1 MPCLTAIEGFQSS
14 TRLSPFIDCVPVS
27 MTMKGLQTLW
37 GLRSFIIV
45 LVLLTHTPTFYG
57 AERIRNGR
65 NSSNGQ
71 DERSLQRKRNNNRT
85 PSPHRQRTSSQHLI
99 NSLTVAQQ
107 PTNHHHH
114 HIEDQH
120 TEFVKG
126 KNLQRER
133 LVNNGKA
140 SRKNSCRLDK
150 AYYMRVCPFIVI
162 RTYLVC
168 AITRPHSSLLFVRA

>member
-1 MPCLTAIEGFQSS
+1 
-14 TRLSPFIDCVPVS
+14 
-27 MTMKGLQTLW
+27 MKGLQTLW

-126 KNLQRER
+126 KN
-133 LVNNGKA
+133 
-140 SRKNSCRLDK
+140 
-150 AYYMRVCPFIVI
+150 
-162 RTYLVC
+162 
-168 AITRPHSSLLFVRA
+168 SSLTSRLTGKHGKVHILSLSEDRCNTL

>member
-1 MPCLTAIEGFQSS
+1 
-14 TRLSPFIDCVPVS
+14 

-126 KNLQRER
+126 KSKSFLR
-133 LVNNGKA
+133 LFLLYFF
-140 SRKNSCRLDK
+140 R
-150 AYYMRVCPFIVI
+150 FFEE
-162 RTYLVC
+162 
-168 AITRPHSSLLFVRA
+168 SSQNPNRFTTTTFTMVKLFVKIAVA

>member
-1 MPCLTAIEGFQSS
+1 
-14 TRLSPFIDCVPVS
+14 
-27 MTMKGLQTLW
+27 MKGLQTLW

-45 LVLLTHTPTFYG
+45 FVLLTHTPTLYG

-99 NSLTVAQQ
+99 NSLAVAQQ

-126 KNLQRER
+126 K
-133 LVNNGKA
+133 
-140 SRKNSCRLDK
+140 
-150 AYYMRVCPFIVI
+150 
-162 RTYLVC
+162 
-168 AITRPHSSLLFVRA
+168 SSLTNDNELMKSISRENIASFFTINK